1 MEGCA
6 EFVFAEKLPHHCH
19 SKSLLSYLCMHYT
32 GMSMNNCFRYIK
44 FCFYETGLWM
54 KCFSMMMFKCAYLI
68 EIYS

>member
-6 EFVFAEKLPHHCH
+6 EFIFAEKLPHHCH

-32 GMSMNNCFRYIK
+32 GMSKYNCFRCIK
-44 FCFYETGLWM
+44 FSFYKMGLWT
-54 KCFSMMMFKCAYLI
+54 KYFSMMMFKCSYLT